1 MRFRLVKMKGVL
13 VMHGITNIFT
23 KEKTDKVQTITSLE
37 VAEMVEKEMQ
47 SIYVVEKENGNV
59 KIGVSSNVR
68 NRIKTLSSQGG
79 FVIKNLFY
87 TEPCSNAYE
96 IEKEAH
102 ATLSTERIMGEWFST
117 DFFKAKQIVE
127 DLYGKISCKE
137 TRKEKVLALEEIE
150 NFFVENKGEAEADE
164 NLLFHLLDIID
175 NLSMELS
182 KEYFNEK
189 EVINEEDFW
198 KVSGDFYQYAKG
210 MNNRIHEVANK
221 LKSLLK

>member
-1 MRFRLVKMKGVL
+1 MGN
-13 VMHGITNIFT
+13 ITNFT
-23 KEKTDKVQTITSLE
+23 NEKAHYGNNTHTITSLE

-59 KIGVSSNVR
+59 KIGISSNVK

-79 FVIKNLFY
+79 FAVKNVFY

-96 IEKEAH
+96 IEREAH
-102 ATLSTERIMGEWFST
+102 ATLSTERIAGERFLT

-137 TRKEKVLALEEIE
+137 PRKEKVLTLEEIE
-150 NFFVENKGEAEADE
+150 NFFDENKGEKELDK
-164 NLLFHLLDIID
+164 NSLFHLLDIID

-210 MNNRIHEVANK
+210 MNRKIHEVAKK
-221 LKSLLK
+221 LKLLLK